1 MPHTMTLCV
10 TFSLVT
16 GIVWASSDSS
26 EDTSSVTAA
35 RGSDAAGGGA
45 PPFRRAP
52 HAPAKKV
59 PTSHAPLVHSRPVK
73 VAVPAIYIEAPVTGL
88 GLDAKGLPAPRR

>member
-1 MPHTMTLCV
+1 M

-45 PPFRRAP
+45 RPDRRAP
-52 HAPAKKV
+52 LPPAEY
-59 PTSHAPLVHSRPVK
+59 
-73 VAVPAIYIEAPVTGL
+73 VATAHP
-88 GLDAKGLPAPRR
+88 PRGAA